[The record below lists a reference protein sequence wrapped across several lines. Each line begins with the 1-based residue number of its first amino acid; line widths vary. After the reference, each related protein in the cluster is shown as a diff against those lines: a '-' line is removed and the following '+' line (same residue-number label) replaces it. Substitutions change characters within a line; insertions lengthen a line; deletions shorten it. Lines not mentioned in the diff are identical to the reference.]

1 MNNMNKRYILID
13 IKNLFLS
20 LHICV
25 CSCSIPVTWI
35 ILVLQVTVMSVRAAV
50 ELDHLHNLSVKIGS
64 KHHCAV
70 IVC

>member
-13 IKNLFLS
+13 IKNLFRS

-25 CSCSIPVTWI
+25 CSCFIPVTWT
-35 ILVLQVTVMSVRAAV
+35 ILVLQVTVLSVRAAV
-50 ELDHLHNLSVKIGS
+50 ELDNLHNLSVKIGS
-64 KHHCAV
+64 KHPCAV